1 MLILQGSVS
10 IFGENFEYD
19 FLSAWIKYNR
29 LENGYSQ
36 DALCHGVCSP
46 SHLSYFENGKKKLNS
61 DIIELLLHRMN
72 ITRIP
77 VIENIGSIRRELINF
92 ITELEFRNIDNAKSI
107 FQGILK
113 YKDLINISPYNIEF
127 KIYRL
132 AYDIHIHKKNYSDL
146 KKDISYIDNIYSAL
160 NDDLRYLYLLLT
172 GRLTY
177 KYISHKEG
185 LSRLEKAKMIKD
197 TPWVNYNLGFCYC
210 YDKQSLR
217 GIRSMEKALATYQ
230 QLGQY
235 VCAMYCNIYL
245 GICYTDLKMYDE
257 ALSHLKATYTAA
269 KHFKVDSVL
278 TQAYVHLSNMY
289 MYLHDYTQS
298 LHWAQLALVGD
309 FSVLAAVNCTEC
321 LSKLKRFEECKDIFN
336 RFLISKRKNSLYY
349 NLLRFNYLYIFH
361 FDDDSF
367 YQETI
372 KKILPYYES
381 INYSNICDIINK
393 KLIEY
398 FEMKRKYKE
407 ASKLYKKLLD
417 EK

>member
-1 MLILQGSVS
+1 MQGSVL

-36 DALCHGVCSP
+36 DSLCHGVCSP

-61 DIIELLLHRMN
+61 EIIELLLHRMN
-72 ITRIP
+72 IDRIP
-77 VIENIGSIRRELINF
+77 IIENIGSIRQELINF
-92 ITELEFRNIDNAKSI
+92 ITELEFRNITSAKRI
-107 FQGILK
+107 FNGILK
-113 YKDLINISPYNIEF
+113 YEDLIKISPYNIEF
-127 KIYRL
+127 KIYKL
-132 AYDIHIHKKNYSDL
+132 AYDIHIDRKNYTDL

-177 KYISHKEG
+177 KYISHIEG
-185 LSRLEKAKMIKD
+185 LTRLENAKAIKD

-217 GIRSMEKALATYQ
+217 GIISMEKALETYQ
-230 QLGQY
+230 HLGQY

-245 GICYTDLKMYDE
+245 GICYTDLQMYDE
-257 ALSHLKATYTAA
+257 ALNHLKATYTAA
-269 KHFKVDSVL
+269 NHFKIDSVL

-289 MYLHDYTQS
+289 MYLQDYTES
-298 LHWAQLALVGD
+298 LHWAQLALIGD

-321 LSKLKRFEECKDIFN
+321 LNKLNRLEECKDIFD
-336 RFLISKRKNSLYY
+336 RFLISEKKDSLYY
-349 NLLRFNYLYIFH
+349 NLLYFNYLSIFH
-361 FDDDSF
+361 FDEDIF

-372 KKILPYYES
+372 KNILPYYES

-398 FEMKRKYKE
+398 FEKNRKYKD
-407 ASKLYKKLLD
+407 ANKLYRKLL
-417 EK
+417 ENK